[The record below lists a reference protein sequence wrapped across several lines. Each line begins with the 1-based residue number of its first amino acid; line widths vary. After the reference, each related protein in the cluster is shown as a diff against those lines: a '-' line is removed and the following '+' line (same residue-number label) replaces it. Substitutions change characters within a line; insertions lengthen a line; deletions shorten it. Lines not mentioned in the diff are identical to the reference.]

1 MTNVT
6 TPPVGT
12 IVWLDLTV
20 PDAEALRDFYSQVVG
35 WEPAP
40 VPMGGYSDFTM
51 LPPGVQDPV
60 AGVCHARGENVDLP
74 PQWLM
79 YVVVEDV
86 ERSAAECVR
95 LGGQI
100 VAGPRPLMGGLFCV
114 MRDPAG
120 AVCALFEPA
129 RVA

>member
-12 IVWLDLTV
+12 IVWMDLTV
-20 PDAEALRDFYSQVVG
+20 QDAGALRDFYARVVG
-35 WEPAP
+35 WEPSP
-40 VPMGGYSDFTM
+40 VQMSGYTDFTM
-51 LPPGVQDPV
+51 LPPGVEDPV
-60 AGVCHARGENVDLP
+60 AGVCHARGENADLP
-74 PQWLM
+74 AQWLM

-86 ERSAAECVR
+86 ERSAAECTR

-114 MRDPAG
+114 IRDPAG
-120 AVCALFEPA
+120 AVSALYEPP

>member
-12 IVWLDLTV
+12 IVWMDLTV
-20 PDAEALRDFYSQVVG
+20 PDAEALRDFYAQVVG
-35 WEPAP
+35 WEPSP
-40 VPMGGYSDFTM
+40 VPMGSYADFTM

-60 AGVCHARGENVDLP
+60 AGVCHARGENADLP

-86 ERSAAECVR
+86 ERSAADCTR
-95 LGGQI
+95 LGGKI
-100 VAGPRPLMGGLFCV
+100 VAAPRPLMGGLFCV
-114 MRDPAG
+114 IRDPAG
-120 AVCALFEPA
+120 AVCALYEPP